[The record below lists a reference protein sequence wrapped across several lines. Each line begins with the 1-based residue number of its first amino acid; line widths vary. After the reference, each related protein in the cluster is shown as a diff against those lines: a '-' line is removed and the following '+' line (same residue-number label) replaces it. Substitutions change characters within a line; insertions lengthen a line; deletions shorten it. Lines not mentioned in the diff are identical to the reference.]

1 MSNSSGVHKMRY
13 ERLQTVGK
21 KAVEQVLLRS
31 ISKEQIETCYS
42 DIAQSPIGLKSL
54 ETGLAQLLKYLYEE
68 TIAEFDQIY
77 EENDLRNK
85 LNELDEI
92 TQLAEQR
99 REANSAATSNTNTTS
114 STNTNTN
121 TNAKGSVKTD
131 SALQSVHLDKLAP
144 SEIIDSVVVT
154 NKEDILN
161 GLETIYDKLATDND
175 TLAETLSRLRD
186 NASLINYEI
195 QEILVPIQNQANLIK
210 AEPVDIDKI
219 LRISES
225 MQNEMNTTK

>member
-31 ISKEQIETCYS
+31 ISKEQIETCYLG
-42 DIAQSPIGLKSL
+42 IAQSPIGLKSL

-114 STNTNTN
+114 STNTN
-121 TNAKGSVKTD
+121 AKGSVKTD
-131 SALQSVHLDKLAP
+131 SVLQPVHLDKLAP

-219 LRISES
+219 IRISES